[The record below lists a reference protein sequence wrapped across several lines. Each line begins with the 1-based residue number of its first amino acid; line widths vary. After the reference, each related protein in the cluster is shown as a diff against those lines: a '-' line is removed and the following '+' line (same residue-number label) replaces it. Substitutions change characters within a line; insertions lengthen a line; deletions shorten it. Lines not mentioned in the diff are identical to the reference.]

1 MYMKENASKIAKER
15 LYIMDKFFK
24 LSENNTNVKIE
35 IIAGITTFLSMAYI
49 LVVNPLT
56 LADAGMDAGA
66 VFTATALSAVIAT
79 MIMGLYANFP
89 VALAAG
95 MGTNSFLT
103 YSVVMGMGYTWQD
116 GLFAI
121 FISGIL
127 FIILSA
133 TGLRAI
139 IINAI
144 PRSIKYATSAGVG
157 LFIAFIGMQNAGII
171 VDADGILVGLG
182 DLTNPAVLLAI
193 IGLFITMFL
202 VARQT
207 KAAIFVGMAITT
219 VLGIIMQFAGMDT
232 GIVVPSAVVS
242 TPPSLEPVFGHLFT
256 DVSGLTLL
264 TDLRFWAVVISF
276 LFVDFFDT
284 AGTLVAVGSEAGFI
298 GEDGSLE
305 GAEKALMADATATTF
320 GAVLGTSSVTT
331 YVESLAGVQ
340 AGGRTGLTAVVVA
353 LCFLVALF
361 FSPILAIVTSSVTAP
376 ALITVGTLMAVNKGK
391 INYENYADTAAS
403 FLTMLMMVV
412 SYSIAT
418 GLATGIITYTLLK
431 LAQKEQKDL
440 HPILY
445 VLSVFFIFY
454 FVVL

>member
-1 MYMKENASKIAKER
+1 MN
-15 LYIMDKFFK
+15 KFFK
-24 LSENNTNVKIE
+24 LTENNTNVKVE

-56 LADAGMDAGA
+56 LADAGMDPGA
-66 VFTATALSAVIAT
+66 VFTATAISAIIAT
-79 MIMGLYANFP
+79 LIMGLYANFP

-103 YSVVMGMGYTWQD
+103 YSVVLGMGYQWQD

-121 FISGIL
+121 FISGLL
-127 FIILSA
+127 FLLLSV
-133 TGLRAI
+133 TGLRKV

-144 PRSIKYATSAGVG
+144 PRSLKYATSAGVG

-171 VDADGILVGLG
+171 VDTEGILVGLG
-182 DLTNPAVLLAI
+182 DFSNPAVLLAI

-202 VARQT
+202 VARET

-219 VLGIIMQFAGMDT
+219 VLGIIMQFAGLDT
-232 GIVVPSAVVS
+232 GIVAPTAIISA
-242 TPPSLEPVFGHLFT
+242 PPSLEPVFGHLFS
-256 DVSGLTLL
+256 DVQVGALL
-264 TDLRFWAVVISF
+264 TDFRFWAVVISF

-298 GEDGSLE
+298 GEDGNLD
-305 GAEKALMADATATTF
+305 GAERALFADATATTI

-331 YVESLAGVQ
+331 YVESLAGVK

-353 LCFLVALF
+353 VCFLIALF
-361 FSPILAIVTSSVTAP
+361 FSPLLAIVTSSVTAP

-418 GLATGIITYTLLK
+418 GLATGIITFTVLK
-431 LAQKEQKDL
+431 IAQKEQKDL
-440 HPILY
+440 HPVLY
-445 VLSVFFIFY
+445 VLTVFFIFY
-454 FVVL
+454 FVAL

>member
-1 MYMKENASKIAKER
+1 
-15 LYIMDKFFK
+15 MDKFFK
-24 LSENNTNVKIE
+24 LSENSTSVKVE
-35 IIAGITTFLSMAYI
+35 VIAGITTFLSMAYI

-56 LADAGMDAGA
+56 LGDANMDPGA
-66 VFTATALSAVIAT
+66 VFTATALSAIIAT
-79 MIMGLYANFP
+79 LIMGLYANLP

-103 YSVVMGMGYTWQD
+103 YSVVLGMGYTWQD

-121 FISGIL
+121 FISGLL
-127 FIILSA
+127 FILLSA
-133 TGLRAI
+133 TGLRAT

-182 DLTNPAVLLAI
+182 DLTEPAVLLAV

-202 VARQT
+202 IARRT
-207 KAAIFVGMAITT
+207 TAAIFVGMVTT
-219 VLGIIMQFAGMDT
+219 TILGIIMQFAGLDT
-232 GIVVPSAVVS
+232 GIIMPDAIVS
-242 TPPSLEPVFGHLFT
+242 TPPSLQPVFGHLFT
-256 DVSGLTLL
+256 DVSGLGLL
-264 TDLRFWAVVISF
+264 SDLRFWAVVISF

-298 GEDGSLE
+298 SEDGNLD
-305 GAEKALMADATATTF
+305 GAERALMADATATTF
-320 GAVLGTSSVTT
+320 GAIIGTSSVTT

-340 AGGRTGLTAVVVA
+340 TGGRTGLTAVTVA
-353 LCFLVALF
+353 ICFAIALF
-361 FSPILAIVTSSVTAP
+361 FSPLLAIVTSSVTAP

-391 INYENYADTAAS
+391 VNYQNYADTAAA

-431 LAQKEQKDL
+431 FAQREQADL

-445 VLSVFFIFY
+445 VLTVFFMFY

>member
-1 MYMKENASKIAKER
+1 
-15 LYIMDKFFK
+15 MDKFFK
-24 LSENNTNVKIE
+24 LTEKNTSVKVE

-56 LADAGMDAGA
+56 LADAGMDPGA

-79 MIMGLYANFP
+79 LIMGLYANFP

-103 YSVVMGMGYTWQD
+103 YSVVLGMGYSWQE

-121 FISGIL
+121 FISGLL
-127 FIILSA
+127 FILLSA
-133 TGLRAI
+133 TGLRAV

-144 PRSIKYATSAGVG
+144 PKSLKYATSAGVG

-171 VDADGILVGLG
+171 VDTEGILVGLG
-182 DLTNPAVLLAI
+182 DLAQPAVMLAV
-193 IGLFITMFL
+193 IGTMITMFL
-202 VARQT
+202 VARKT
-207 KAAIFVGMAITT
+207 PAAIFVGMAITT
-219 VLGIIMQFAGMDT
+219 VLGIIMQFVGFDT
-232 GIVVPSAVVS
+232 GIVAPEAIFSA
-242 TPPSLEPVFGHLFT
+242 PPSLEPVFGHLFT
-256 DVSGLTLL
+256 DVHIATLL
-264 TDLRFWAVVISF
+264 TDVRFWAVVISF

-284 AGTLVAVGSEAGFI
+284 AGTLVAVGSEAGFLA
-298 GEDGSLE
+298 EDGSLD
-305 GAEKALMADATATTF
+305 GAERALMADATATTF

-331 YVESLAGVQ
+331 YVESLSGVQ

-353 LCFLVALF
+353 VCFAIALF

-418 GLATGIITYTLLK
+418 GLATGIITYTVLK
-431 LAQKEQKDL
+431 IAQKEQDEL

-445 VLSVFFIFY
+445 VLTVFFIFY
-454 FVVL
+454 FAVL

>member
-1 MYMKENASKIAKER
+1 
-15 LYIMDKFFK
+15 MDKFFK
-24 LSENNTNVKIE
+24 LSENNTSIKIE
-35 IIAGITTFLSMAYI
+35 IIAGITTFLSMSYI

-56 LADAGMDAGA
+56 LADGGMDAGA
-66 VFTATALSAVIAT
+66 VFTATAISAIIAT
-79 MIMGLYANFP
+79 LIMGLYANFP

-103 YSVVMGMGYTWQD
+103 YSVVMGMGYSWEE

-121 FISGIL
+121 FISGCLFLIL
-127 FIILSA
+127 AL
-133 TGLRAI
+133 TGLREK

-144 PRSIKYATSAGVG
+144 PSSLKYATSAGIG

-171 VDADGILVGLG
+171 VDTEGILVGLG
-182 DLTNPAVLLAI
+182 DIMQPSVLLAV
-193 IGLFITMFL
+193 IGLFITMWL
-202 VARQT
+202 VARET
-207 KAAIFVGMAITT
+207 KAAIFIGMIVTT
-219 VLGIIMQFAGMDT
+219 IIGLGMQLAGFDT
-232 GIVVPSAVVS
+232 GIVAPEAIVS
-242 TPPSLEPVFGHLFT
+242 MPPSLNPVFGHLFT
-256 DVSGLTLL
+256 DTQIGVLL
-264 TDLRFWAVVISF
+264 TDIRFWAVVISF

-298 GEDGSLE
+298 SKDGNLD
-305 GAEKALMADATATTF
+305 GASKALFADATATTI

-331 YVESLAGVQ
+331 YVESLSGVK

-353 LCFLVALF
+353 CCFVLALF
-361 FSPILAIVTSSVTAP
+361 LSPLLAIVTSSVTAP

-391 INYENYADTAAS
+391 VNYENYADTAAA

-431 LAQKEQKDL
+431 VAQKEMDDI

-445 VLSVFFIFY
+445 GLTIFFVFY

>member
-1 MYMKENASKIAKER
+1 
-15 LYIMDKFFK
+15 MDKFFK
-24 LSENNTNVKIE
+24 LTDHKTTVKIE
-35 IIAGITTFLSMAYI
+35 VIAGITTFLSMAYI

-56 LADAGMDAGA
+56 LADGGMDAGA
-66 VFTATALSAVIAT
+66 VFTATALSAIIAT
-79 MIMGLYANFP
+79 LIMGLYANFP

-103 YSVVMGMGYTWQD
+103 YSVVMGMGYTWQE

-121 FISGIL
+121 FISGLL
-127 FIILSA
+127 FILLSA
-133 TGLRAI
+133 TGLRAT

-171 VDADGILVGLG
+171 VDNPGILVSLG
-182 DLTNPAVLLAI
+182 DLTVPTVMLAI
-193 IGLFITMFL
+193 IGTFITMFL
-202 VARQT
+202 VARDT
-207 KAAIFVGMAITT
+207 PAAIFVGMAITT
-219 VLGIIMQFAGMDT
+219 VIGILMQLFGLDS
-232 GIVVPSAVVS
+232 GIVMPEAVFAV
-242 TPPSLEPVFGHLFT
+242 PPSLEPVFGRLFL
-256 DVSGLTLL
+256 DVEIGGLLV
-264 TDLRFWAVVISF
+264 DFRFWAVVISF

-298 GEDGSLE
+298 GEDGSLD
-305 GAEKALMADATATTF
+305 GAERALMADATATTI
-320 GAVLGTSSVTT
+320 GAVVGTSSVTA
-331 YVESLAGVQ
+331 YVESLSGVK

-353 LCFLVALF
+353 ACFAIALF

-418 GLATGIITYTLLK
+418 GLATGIITYTVLK
-431 LAQKEQKDL
+431 IAQKEHDEL

-454 FVVL
+454 FAML

>member
-1 MYMKENASKIAKER
+1 
-15 LYIMDKFFK
+15 MDKFFK
-24 LSENNTNVKIE
+24 LSENNTSVKIE

-56 LADAGMDAGA
+56 LAEASMDAGA

-79 MIMGLYANFP
+79 LIMGLYANFP

-103 YSVVMGMGYTWQD
+103 YSVVLGMGYSWQE

-121 FISGIL
+121 FISGLL
-127 FIILSA
+127 FLILSL
-133 TGLRAI
+133 TGLRAK

-144 PRSIKYATSAGVG
+144 PASLKYATSAGIG

-171 VDADGILVGLG
+171 VDTNGILVGLG
-182 DLTNPAVLLAI
+182 DLAVPATFLAVL
-193 IGLFITMFL
+193 GTFITMFL
-202 VARQT
+202 VARDT
-207 KAAIFVGMAITT
+207 PAAIFVGMVITT
-219 VLGIIMQFAGMDT
+219 IIGVVLQLSGFDT
-232 GIVVPSAVVS
+232 GIVVPDAVFS

-256 DVSGLTLL
+256 DVNAVDMLL
-264 TDLRFWAVVISF
+264 DIRFWAVVISF

-298 GEDGSLE
+298 NEDGDLD
-305 GAEKALMADATATTF
+305 GASKALFADATATTV
-320 GAVLGTSSVTT
+320 GAVLGTSSVTA
-331 YVESLAGVQ
+331 YVESLSGVK

-353 LCFLVALF
+353 ACFALALF
-361 FSPILAIVTSSVTAP
+361 FSPVLAIVTSSVTAP

-391 INYENYADTAAS
+391 VNYENYADTAAA

-418 GLATGIITYTLLK
+418 GLATGVITYTILK
-431 LAQKEQKDL
+431 IAQKESKDI

-445 VLSVFFIFY
+445 GLTLFFILY
-454 FVVL
+454 FAVI

>member
-1 MYMKENASKIAKER
+1 
-15 LYIMDKFFK
+15 MDKFFK
-24 LSENNTNVKIE
+24 LTENNTNVKVE
-35 IIAGITTFLSMAYI
+35 VVAGITTFLSMAYI
-49 LVVNPLT
+49 LAVNPDT
-56 LADAGMDAGA
+56 LSMAGMDQGA
-66 VFTATALSAVIAT
+66 VFTATALSAIIAT
-79 MIMGLYANFP
+79 LIMGLYANFP

-103 YSVVMGMGYTWQD
+103 FSVVMGMGYSWQE

-139 IINAI
+139 IINSI

-171 VDADGILVGLG
+171 VDTDGILVGLG
-182 DLTNPAVLLAI
+182 NLAQPTVLLAV

-202 VARQT
+202 VARET
-207 KAAIFVGMAITT
+207 KAAIFVGMVITAI
-219 VLGIIMQFAGMDT
+219 LGIVMQLAGLDT
-232 GIVVPSAVVS
+232 GMVIPDVIVS
-242 TPPSLEPVFGHLFT
+242 TPPSLEPVFGHIFT
-256 DVSGLTLL
+256 DVKVGALL
-264 TDLRFWAVVISF
+264 TDFRFWAVVISF

-298 GEDGSLE
+298 GEDGSLD
-305 GAEKALMADATATTF
+305 GASKALMADATATTF
-320 GAVLGTSSVTT
+320 GAVIGTSSVTT
-331 YVESLAGVQ
+331 YVESLAGVK

-353 LCFLVALF
+353 VCFTIALF
-361 FSPILAIVTSSVTAP
+361 FSPLLAVVTSSVTAP

-391 INYENYADTAAS
+391 INYENYADTAAA

-431 LAQKEQKDL
+431 VAQKEQEDL
-440 HPILY
+440 HPVLY
-445 VLSVFFIFY
+445 VLTVFFIFY
-454 FVVL
+454 FVAL

>member
-1 MYMKENASKIAKER
+1 MN
-15 LYIMDKFFK
+15 KFFK
-24 LSENNTNVKIE
+24 LSENNTSVKIE

-56 LADAGMDAGA
+56 LADAGMDPGA
-66 VFTATALSAVIAT
+66 VFTATAISAIIAT
-79 MIMGLYANFP
+79 LIMGLYANFP

-95 MGTNSFLT
+95 MGTNSFLA
-103 YSVVMGMGYTWQD
+103 YSVVLGMGYTWQD

-121 FISGIL
+121 FISGLL
-127 FIILSA
+127 FILLSA

-157 LFIAFIGMQNAGII
+157 LFIAFIGMQNSGII
-171 VDADGILVGLG
+171 VDTEGILVGLG
-182 DLTNPAVLLAI
+182 DLTSPPVLLAV

-202 VARQT
+202 VARGT

-219 VLGIIMQFAGMDT
+219 VLGILMQLVGMDT
-232 GIVVPSAVVS
+232 GIVVPEAVLSA
-242 TPPSLEPVFGHLFT
+242 PPSLEPVFGRIFT
-256 DVSGLTLL
+256 DVHVFDLL
-264 TDLRFWAVVISF
+264 TDFRFWAVVISF

-298 GEDGSLE
+298 GEDGNLD
-305 GAEKALMADATATTF
+305 GASRALMADATATTF
-320 GAVLGTSSVTT
+320 GAVIGTSSVTA
-331 YVESLAGVQ
+331 YVESLSGVK

-353 LCFLVALF
+353 ACFAIALF
-361 FSPILAIVTSSVTAP
+361 FSPILAVVTSSVTAP

-391 INYENYADTAAS
+391 VNYENYADTAAS
-403 FLTMLMMVV
+403 FLTMLLMVV

-418 GLATGIITYTLLK
+418 GLAAGIITYTILK
-431 LAQKEQKDL
+431 IAQKEQDEL

-445 VLSVFFIFY
+445 VLTVFFAFY
-454 FVVL
+454 FMVI

>member
-1 MYMKENASKIAKER
+1 
-15 LYIMDKFFK
+15 MDKFFK
-24 LSENNTNVKIE
+24 LSENKTSVKIE

-56 LADAGMDAGA
+56 LADAGMDPGA
-66 VFTATALSAVIAT
+66 VFTATALSAIIAT

-95 MGTNSFLT
+95 MGTNSFLA
-103 YSVVMGMGYTWQD
+103 YSVVLGMGYTWQD

-121 FISGIL
+121 FISGLL
-127 FIILSA
+127 FILLSA
-133 TGLRAI
+133 TGLRAT

-171 VDADGILVGLG
+171 VDTEGILVGLG
-182 DLTNPAVLLAI
+182 DLTNPAVLLAV

-202 VARQT
+202 VARET

-219 VLGIIMQFAGMDT
+219 VLGIIMQFVGLDT
-232 GIVVPSAVVS
+232 GIVVPSAVIS
-242 TPPSLEPVFGHLFT
+242 APPSLDPVFGHLFT
-256 DVSGLTLL
+256 DVHSFALL
-264 TDLRFWAVVISF
+264 TDFRFWAVVISF

-298 GEDGSLE
+298 GDDGSLD
-305 GAEKALMADATATTF
+305 GAERALMADATATTI

-331 YVESLAGVQ
+331 YVESLAGVK

-353 LCFLVALF
+353 ICFAIALF
-361 FSPILAIVTSSVTAP
+361 FSPILAVVTSSVTAP

-418 GLATGIITYTLLK
+418 GLATGIITYTVLK
-431 LAQKEQKDL
+431 FAQKEQKDL

-445 VLSVFFIFY
+445 VLTVFFIFY
-454 FVVL
+454 FVAL